1 MKKNREMFSGLTAW
15 LVSACFFLGCFAN
28 KQLLEKIS
36 KLGNSH
42 ILIYGIT
49 LVLFCLAFLVCMWLT
64 GRMKGKQSYSDGNAA
79 GQKILFSVLL
89 LSQIPF
95 WIICVANE
103 TDQVSSVAGRYG
115 WHTHPLI
122 FGIILFLAE
131 LLILTWMYAKISVP
145 GRDGEWIVWL
155 TYVVLTVLI
164 LYSMYTP
171 NIFGRGEQSD
181 SYHCHAYFNSVYNIY
196 QGMPYTHNVTS
207 IYGHYAL
214 FFKIPMKLLHG
225 DFRAFVMMLAMVG
238 TFAHVCAFLTLQLLV
253 ESRALRIAGAL
264 AIAFPILGMRGGY
277 YWQVWPHRIVFPMI
291 LLLYGAVIL
300 KKNYRG
306 FISMA
311 GGYLIC
317 LLAVLW
323 NTETG
328 IFLAISWAA
337 MYVSRYF
344 SENRVKIGKL
354 LINIAVHVAGIV
366 FSVLGAYGTVNL
378 YNILKHSPVNS
389 LEDFLVP
396 LLSSNYMEGVLH
408 LDMPLYPCAYMAV
421 ITLFLMGTSVGLSGW
436 FQEEKKQCWNR
447 ELIFL
452 LSVGALGCLVYYINR
467 PAYHNLDCVALLA
480 AILSAYFG
488 QYGLRFIRNKEWKN
502 FGKISSTHVF
512 RAGVGLICTAAVLAM
527 STGTVLQFAQ
537 NSQIK
542 ENFHD
547 MEDFEG
553 LAAQVAEMVPENTP
567 AFGINIPEI
576 YSLLQRRT
584 ECFTMDFSDM
594 LVRPDSLKELKDQL
608 EHAEVRGAFTGKSSM
623 KIWKRNDPETYRW
636 FREHYILKDTI
647 SFQQEEFQYYIEK

>member
-238 TFAHVCAFLTLQLLV
+238 TLAHVCAFLTLQLLV
-253 ESRALRIAGAL
+253 ESRVLRIAGAL

-306 FISMA
+306 FISTA

-344 SENRVKIGKL
+344 SENRVKIGKF

-421 ITLFLMGTSVGLSGW
+421 ITLFLMGISVGLSGW

-553 LAAQVAEMVPENTP
+553 LAAQVAEMVPGNTP

>member
-421 ITLFLMGTSVGLSGW
+421 ITLFLMGISVGLSGW

-467 PAYHNLDCVALLA
+467 PAYHNLDCVALPS

-553 LAAQVAEMVPENTP
+553 LAAQVAEMVPGNTP

>member
-354 LINIAVHVAGIV
+354 LINMAVHVAGIV

-421 ITLFLMGTSVGLSGW
+421 ITLFLMGISVGLSGW

-553 LAAQVAEMVPENTP
+553 LAAQVAEMVPGNTP

-608 EHAEVRGAFTGKSSM
+608 EHAEVRGAFTEKSSM
-623 KIWKRNDPETYRW
+623 RIWKRNDPETYRW
-636 FREHYILKDTI
+636 FREHYKLKDTI

>member
-238 TFAHVCAFLTLQLLV
+238 TLAHVCAFLTLQLLV

-306 FISMA
+306 FISTA

-421 ITLFLMGTSVGLSGW
+421 IMLFLMGISVGLSGW

-467 PAYHNLDCVALLA
+467 PAYHNLDCVALPA

-553 LAAQVAEMVPENTP
+553 LAAQVAEMVPGNTP

>member
-1 MKKNREMFSGLTAW
+1 
-15 LVSACFFLGCFAN
+15 
-28 KQLLEKIS
+28 
-36 KLGNSH
+36 
-42 ILIYGIT
+42 
-49 LVLFCLAFLVCMWLT
+49 
-64 GRMKGKQSYSDGNAA
+64 
-79 GQKILFSVLL
+79 
-89 LSQIPF
+89 
-95 WIICVANE
+95 
-103 TDQVSSVAGRYG
+103 
-115 WHTHPLI
+115 
-122 FGIILFLAE
+122 
-131 LLILTWMYAKISVP
+131 
-145 GRDGEWIVWL
+145 
-155 TYVVLTVLI
+155 
-164 LYSMYTP
+164 MYTP
-171 NIFGRGEQSD
+171 NIFGRGELSD
-181 SYHCHAYFNSVYNIY
+181 SYHGHAYFNSVYNIY

-214 FFKIPMKLLHG
+214 FFKIPLKLFHG

-238 TFAHVCAFLTLQLLV
+238 TLAHVCAFLTLQLLV
-253 ESRALRIAGAL
+253 ESRVLRIAGAL

-277 YWQVWPHRIVFPMI
+277 YWQVWPHRIVFPML

-317 LLAVLW
+317 LFAVLW

-512 RAGVGLICTAAVLAM
+512 QAGVGLICTAAVLAM

>member
-49 LVLFCLAFLVCMWLT
+49 LVLFCLAFLVCMGLT
-64 GRMKGKQSYSDGNAA
+64 GRMKGKQSYSDGSAE
-79 GQKILFSVLL
+79 GQKSLFSVLL

-103 TDQVSSVAGRYG
+103 TDQVGSVAGRYG

-131 LLILTWMYAKISVP
+131 LIILTWMYAKISVP

-238 TFAHVCAFLTLQLLV
+238 TLAHVCAFLTLQLLV

-300 KKNYRG
+300 KKNYRR
-306 FISMA
+306 FISTA

-436 FQEEKKQCWNR
+436 FREEKKQCWNR

-467 PAYHNLDCVALLA
+467 PAYHNLDCVALPA

-553 LAAQVAEMVPENTP
+553 LAAQVAEMVPGNTP

-608 EHAEVRGAFTGKSSM
+608 EHAEVRGAFTEKSSM
-623 KIWKRNDPETYRW
+623 RIWKRNDPETYRW
-636 FREHYILKDTI
+636 FREHYKLKDTI

>member
-238 TFAHVCAFLTLQLLV
+238 TLAHVCAFLTLQLLV
-253 ESRALRIAGAL
+253 ESRVLRIAGAL

-306 FISMA
+306 FISTA

-421 ITLFLMGTSVGLSGW
+421 IMLFLMGISVGLSGW

-467 PAYHNLDCVALLA
+467 PAYHNLDCVALPA

-553 LAAQVAEMVPENTP
+553 LAAQVAEMVPGNTP

>member
-354 LINIAVHVAGIV
+354 LINMAVHVAGIV

-421 ITLFLMGTSVGLSGW
+421 ITLFLMGISVGLSGW

-553 LAAQVAEMVPENTP
+553 LAAQVAEMVPGNTP

-608 EHAEVRGAFTGKSSM
+608 EHAEVRGVFTGKSSM

>member
-36 KLGNSH
+36 KLGNSR

-49 LVLFCLAFLVCMWLT
+49 LVLFCLAFLVCMGLT

-238 TFAHVCAFLTLQLLV
+238 TLAHVCAFLILQLLV
-253 ESRALRIAGAL
+253 ESRALRISGAL

-277 YWQVWPHRIVFPMI
+277 YWQVWPHRIVFPML

-317 LLAVLW
+317 LFAVLW

-467 PAYHNLDCVALLA
+467 PAYHNLDCVALPA

-553 LAAQVAEMVPENTP
+553 LAAQVAEMVPGNTP

>member
-49 LVLFCLAFLVCMWLT
+49 LVLFCLAFLVCMGLT

-103 TDQVSSVAGRYG
+103 IDQVSSVAGRYG

-238 TFAHVCAFLTLQLLV
+238 TLAHVCAFLILQLLV

-306 FISMA
+306 FISTA

-421 ITLFLMGTSVGLSGW
+421 ITLFLMGISVGLSGW

-467 PAYHNLDCVALLA
+467 PAYHNLDCVALPS

-553 LAAQVAEMVPENTP
+553 LAAQVAEMVPGNTP

>member
-1 MKKNREMFSGLTAW
+1 MFSGLTAW

-238 TFAHVCAFLTLQLLV
+238 TLAHVCAFLTLQLLV
-253 ESRALRIAGAL
+253 ESRVLRIAGAL

-306 FISMA
+306 FISTA

-344 SENRVKIGKL
+344 SENRVKIGKF

-467 PAYHNLDCVALLA
+467 PAYHNLDCVALPA

-553 LAAQVAEMVPENTP
+553 LAAQVAEMVPGNTP

>member
-238 TFAHVCAFLTLQLLV
+238 TFAHVCAFLALQLLV

-306 FISMA
+306 FISTA

-421 ITLFLMGTSVGLSGW
+421 ITLFLMGISVGLSGW

-467 PAYHNLDCVALLA
+467 PAYHNLDCVALPA

>member
-49 LVLFCLAFLVCMWLT
+49 LVLFCLAFLVCMGLT

-238 TFAHVCAFLTLQLLV
+238 TLAHVCAFLTLQLLV
-253 ESRALRIAGAL
+253 ESRVLRIAGAL

-277 YWQVWPHRIVFPMI
+277 YWQVWPHRIVFPML

-317 LLAVLW
+317 LFAVLW

-421 ITLFLMGTSVGLSGW
+421 ITLFLMGISVGLSGW

-553 LAAQVAEMVPENTP
+553 LAAQVAEMVPGNTP

>member
-1 MKKNREMFSGLTAW
+1 M
-15 LVSACFFLGCFAN
+15 
-28 KQLLEKIS
+28 
-36 KLGNSH
+36 
-42 ILIYGIT
+42 
-49 LVLFCLAFLVCMWLT
+49 
-64 GRMKGKQSYSDGNAA
+64 
-79 GQKILFSVLL
+79 
-89 LSQIPF
+89 
-95 WIICVANE
+95 
-103 TDQVSSVAGRYG
+103 
-115 WHTHPLI
+115 
-122 FGIILFLAE
+122 
-131 LLILTWMYAKISVP
+131 
-145 GRDGEWIVWL
+145 
-155 TYVVLTVLI
+155 
-164 LYSMYTP
+164 
-171 NIFGRGEQSD
+171 
-181 SYHCHAYFNSVYNIY
+181 
-196 QGMPYTHNVTS
+196 
-207 IYGHYAL
+207 
-214 FFKIPMKLLHG
+214 
-225 DFRAFVMMLAMVG
+225 
-238 TFAHVCAFLTLQLLV
+238 
-253 ESRALRIAGAL
+253 
-264 AIAFPILGMRGGY
+264 
-277 YWQVWPHRIVFPMI
+277 
-291 LLLYGAVIL
+291 
-300 KKNYRG
+300 
-306 FISMA
+306 
-311 GGYLIC
+311 
-317 LLAVLW
+317 
-323 NTETG
+323 
-328 IFLAISWAA
+328 
-337 MYVSRYF
+337 
-344 SENRVKIGKL
+344 KIGKF

-467 PAYHNLDCVALLA
+467 PAYHNLDCVALPS

-594 LVRPDSLKELKDQL
+594 LVRPDSLKELN
-608 EHAEVRGAFTGKSSM
+608 VPF
-623 KIWKRNDPETYRW
+623 
-636 FREHYILKDTI
+636 F
-647 SFQQEEFQYYIEK
+647 

>member
-64 GRMKGKQSYSDGNAA
+64 GRMKGKRSYSDGNAA

-238 TFAHVCAFLTLQLLV
+238 TLAHVCAFLTLQLLV
-253 ESRALRIAGAL
+253 ESRVLRIAGAL

-306 FISMA
+306 FISTA

-396 LLSSNYMEGVLH
+396 LLSSNYMEGILH

-467 PAYHNLDCVALLA
+467 PAYHNLDCVALPS

-553 LAAQVAEMVPENTP
+553 LAAQVAEMVPGNTP

>member
-49 LVLFCLAFLVCMWLT
+49 LVLFCLAFLVCMGLT

-306 FISMA
+306 FISTA

-344 SENRVKIGKL
+344 SENRVKIGKF

-467 PAYHNLDCVALLA
+467 PAYHNLDCVALPS

-553 LAAQVAEMVPENTP
+553 LAAQVAEMVPGNTP

-647 SFQQEEFQYYIEK
+647 SFQQEELQYYIEK

>member
-238 TFAHVCAFLTLQLLV
+238 TLAHVCAFLTLQLLV
-253 ESRALRIAGAL
+253 ESRVLRIAGAL

-277 YWQVWPHRIVFPMI
+277 YWQVWPHRIVFPML

-317 LLAVLW
+317 LFAVLW

-467 PAYHNLDCVALLA
+467 PAYHNLDCVALPA

-512 RAGVGLICTAAVLAM
+512 QAGVGLICTAAVLAM

>member
-49 LVLFCLAFLVCMWLT
+49 LVLFCLAFLVCMGLT
-64 GRMKGKQSYSDGNAA
+64 GRMKGKQSYSDGSAE
-79 GQKILFSVLL
+79 GQKSLFSVLL

-103 TDQVSSVAGRYG
+103 TDQVGSVAGRYG

-131 LLILTWMYAKISVP
+131 LIILTWMYAKISVP

-238 TFAHVCAFLTLQLLV
+238 TLAHVCAFLTLQLLV

-306 FISMA
+306 FISTA

-421 ITLFLMGTSVGLSGW
+421 ITLFLMGISVGLSGW

-467 PAYHNLDCVALLA
+467 PAYHNLDCVALPA

-553 LAAQVAEMVPENTP
+553 LAAQVAEMVPGNTP

>member
-421 ITLFLMGTSVGLSGW
+421 ITLFLMGISVGLSGW

-553 LAAQVAEMVPENTP
+553 LAAQVAEMVPGNTP

-608 EHAEVRGAFTGKSSM
+608 EHAGVRGAFTEKSSM
-623 KIWKRNDPETYRW
+623 RIWKRNDPETYRW
-636 FREHYILKDTI
+636 FREHYKLKDTI

>member
-238 TFAHVCAFLTLQLLV
+238 TLAHVCAFLTLQLLV
-253 ESRALRIAGAL
+253 ESRVLRIAGAL

-306 FISMA
+306 FISTA

-344 SENRVKIGKL
+344 SENRVKIGKF

-467 PAYHNLDCVALLA
+467 PAYHNLDCVALPA

-553 LAAQVAEMVPENTP
+553 LAAQVAEMVPGNTP

>member
-49 LVLFCLAFLVCMWLT
+49 LVLFCLAFLVCMGLT

-306 FISMA
+306 FISTA

-344 SENRVKIGKL
+344 SENRVKIGKF

-421 ITLFLMGTSVGLSGW
+421 ITLFLMGISVGLSGW

-553 LAAQVAEMVPENTP
+553 LAAQVAEMVPGNTP

>member
-1 MKKNREMFSGLTAW
+1 MKKNREMFSGLMAW

-49 LVLFCLAFLVCMWLT
+49 LVLFCLAFLVCMGLT

-103 TDQVSSVAGRYG
+103 TDQVGSVAGRYG

-131 LLILTWMYAKISVP
+131 LIILTWMYAKISVP

-238 TFAHVCAFLTLQLLV
+238 TLAHVCAFLTLQLLV

-277 YWQVWPHRIVFPMI
+277 YWQVWPHRIVFPML

-436 FQEEKKQCWNR
+436 FQEEKKQCWKR

-467 PAYHNLDCVALLA
+467 PAYHNLDCVALPA
-480 AILSAYFG
+480 VILSAYFG

-542 ENFHD
+542 DD

>member
-1 MKKNREMFSGLTAW
+1 MKKNREVICAFMAW
-15 LVSACFFLGCFAN
+15 ALSVWFFLCCFMLPGLN
-28 KQLLEKIS
+28 ERITS
-36 KLGNSH
+36 LGNSN
-42 ILIYGIT
+42 ILVYGMSLI
-49 LVLFCLAFLVCMWLT
+49 LFCVLFTVGMGLTSLSKGESKNFLEQTKIKKGAFCL
-64 GRMKGKQSYSDGNAA
+64 
-79 GQKILFSVLL
+79 ILL
-89 LSQIPF
+89 LQIPF
-95 WIICVANE
+95 WVVCVAGE
-103 TDQVSSVAGRYG
+103 TEQLGSVASKYG
-115 WHTHPLI
+115 WHTQHPLI
-122 FGIILFLAE
+122 IALLFLAE
-131 LLILTWMYAKISVP
+131 AAIFFWACENVYVP
-145 GRDGEWIVWL
+145 EKKGEWIIWCSYIALALLVF
-155 TYVVLTVLI
+155 
-164 LYSMYTP
+164 YSMYTP

-181 SYHCHAYFNSVYNIY
+181 AYHGHAYFNSVYNIY

-214 FFKIPMKLLHG
+214 FFKIPMKLFHG

-238 TFAHVCAFLTLQLLV
+238 TLAHVCAFLTLQLLV
-253 ESRALRIAGAL
+253 ESRTLRIAGAL

-277 YWQVWPHRIVFPMI
+277 YWQVWPHRIVFPVI

-354 LINIAVHVAGIV
+354 FINIAVHIGGII
-366 FSVLGAYGTVNL
+366 FSILGAYGTVNL

-447 ELIFL
+447 EFIFL

-467 PAYHNLDCVALLA
+467 PAYHNLDCVALPS

-553 LAAQVAEMVPENTP
+553 LAAQVAEMVPGNTP

>member
-1 MKKNREMFSGLTAW
+1 MKKNREMFSGLMAW

-49 LVLFCLAFLVCMWLT
+49 LVLFCLAFLVCMGLT

-103 TDQVSSVAGRYG
+103 TDQVGSVAGRYG

-131 LLILTWMYAKISVP
+131 LIILTWMYAKISVP

-238 TFAHVCAFLTLQLLV
+238 TLAHVCAFLTLQLLV

-277 YWQVWPHRIVFPMI
+277 YWQVWPHRIVFPML

-436 FQEEKKQCWNR
+436 FQEEKKQCWKR

-467 PAYHNLDCVALLA
+467 PAYHNLDCVALPS

-553 LAAQVAEMVPENTP
+553 LAAQVAEMVPGNTP

>member
-115 WHTHPLI
+115 WHKHPLI

-421 ITLFLMGTSVGLSGW
+421 ITLFLMGISVGLSGW

-480 AILSAYFG
+480 AIL
-488 QYGLRFIRNKEWKN
+488 
-502 FGKISSTHVF
+502 
-512 RAGVGLICTAAVLAM
+512 
-527 STGTVLQFAQ
+527 
-537 NSQIK
+537 
-542 ENFHD
+542 
-547 MEDFEG
+547 
-553 LAAQVAEMVPENTP
+553 
-567 AFGINIPEI
+567 
-576 YSLLQRRT
+576 
-584 ECFTMDFSDM
+584 
-594 LVRPDSLKELKDQL
+594 
-608 EHAEVRGAFTGKSSM
+608 
-623 KIWKRNDPETYRW
+623 
-636 FREHYILKDTI
+636 
-647 SFQQEEFQYYIEK
+647 

>member
-95 WIICVANE
+95 WVICVANE

-238 TFAHVCAFLTLQLLV
+238 TLAHVCAFLTLQLLV
-253 ESRALRIAGAL
+253 ESRVLRIAGAL

-306 FISMA
+306 FISTA

-344 SENRVKIGKL
+344 SENRVKIGKF

-421 ITLFLMGTSVGLSGW
+421 ITLFLMGISVGLSGW

-553 LAAQVAEMVPENTP
+553 LAAQVAEMVPGNTP

>member
-354 LINIAVHVAGIV
+354 LINMAVHVAGIV

-421 ITLFLMGTSVGLSGW
+421 ITLFLMGISVGLSGW

-467 PAYHNLDCVALLA
+467 PAYHNLDCVALPA

-553 LAAQVAEMVPENTP
+553 LAAQVAEMVPGNTP

>member
-49 LVLFCLAFLVCMWLT
+49 LVLFCLAFLVCMGLT

-277 YWQVWPHRIVFPMI
+277 YWQVWPHRIVFPML

-306 FISMA
+306 FISTA

-344 SENRVKIGKL
+344 SENRVKIGKF

-467 PAYHNLDCVALLA
+467 PAYHNLDCVALPS

-553 LAAQVAEMVPENTP
+553 LAAQVAEMVPGNTP

>member
-49 LVLFCLAFLVCMWLT
+49 LVLFCLAFLVCMGLT

-79 GQKILFSVLL
+79 GQKSLFSVLL

-103 TDQVSSVAGRYG
+103 TDQVGSVAGRYG

-131 LLILTWMYAKISVP
+131 LIILTWMYAKISVP

-238 TFAHVCAFLTLQLLV
+238 TLAHACAFLTLQLLV

-277 YWQVWPHRIVFPMI
+277 YWQVWPHRIVFPML

-366 FSVLGAYGTVNL
+366 FSVLGAYGMVNL

-396 LLSSNYMEGVLH
+396 LLSSNYAALSMC
-408 LDMPLYPCAYMAV
+408 LYGSDYAV
-421 ITLFLMGTSVGLSGW
+421 PYGNLCGIVRLVSG
-436 FQEEKKQCWNR
+436 R
-447 ELIFL
+447 
-452 LSVGALGCLVYYINR
+452 
-467 PAYHNLDCVALLA
+467 
-480 AILSAYFG
+480 
-488 QYGLRFIRNKEWKN
+488 KE
-502 FGKISSTHVF
+502 
-512 RAGVGLICTAAVLAM
+512 
-527 STGTVLQFAQ
+527 TVLEKRTYIFVERRCTWM
-537 NSQIK
+537 S
-542 ENFHD
+542 
-547 MEDFEG
+547 G
-553 LAAQVAEMVPENTP
+553 LL
-567 AFGINIPEI
+567 
-576 YSLLQRRT
+576 Y
-584 ECFTMDFSDM
+584 
-594 LVRPDSLKELKDQL
+594 
-608 EHAEVRGAFTGKSSM
+608 
-623 KIWKRNDPETYRW
+623 
-636 FREHYILKDTI
+636 
-647 SFQQEEFQYYIEK
+647 

>member
-49 LVLFCLAFLVCMWLT
+49 LVLFCLAFLVCMGLT

-103 TDQVSSVAGRYG
+103 TDQVGSVAGRYG

-131 LLILTWMYAKISVP
+131 LIILTWMYAKISVP

-238 TFAHVCAFLTLQLLV
+238 TLAHVCAFLTLQLLV

-306 FISMA
+306 FISTA

-344 SENRVKIGKL
+344 SENRVKIGKF

-467 PAYHNLDCVALLA
+467 PAYHNLDCVALPS

-553 LAAQVAEMVPENTP
+553 LAAQVAEMVPGNTP

>member
-1 MKKNREMFSGLTAW
+1 MKKNREMFSGLMAW
-15 LVSACFFLGCFAN
+15 LVSACFFLGCFGN
-28 KQLLEKIS
+28 QQLLEKIS

-42 ILIYGIT
+42 ILIYGLT
-49 LVLFCLAFLVCMWLT
+49 LVLFCLAFLVCMGLT
-64 GRMKGKQSYSDGNAA
+64 GRMQEKQSCSDGNAA

-103 TDQVSSVAGRYG
+103 TDQVGSVAGRYG

-131 LLILTWMYAKISVP
+131 LIILTWMYAKISVP

-155 TYVVLTVLI
+155 TYVILTVLI
-164 LYSMYTP
+164 LYFMYTP

-238 TFAHVCAFLTLQLLV
+238 TLAHVCAFLTLQLLV

-306 FISMA
+306 FISTA

-317 LLAVLW
+317 LFAVLW

-467 PAYHNLDCVALLA
+467 PAYHNLDCVALPA

-553 LAAQVAEMVPENTP
+553 LAAQVAEMVPGNTP